1 VDRREQCT
9 KYGKEPLSVK
19 VEYVRKGREETVIG
33 KGLTASSSP
42 PYQ

>member
-1 VDRREQCT
+1 MMYEVRE
-9 KYGKEPLSVK
+9 GAIELR

-33 KGLTASSSP
+33 KGLTAGSSP